1 MAEVFKIAHAA
12 NREITPQLRVR
23 ILNVLE
29 YHYLQRELQVKS
41 I

>member
-1 MAEVFKIAHAA
+1 MEEAFKIAHAA
-12 NREITPQLRVR
+12 SREITSQLRVR

-29 YHYLQRELQVKS
+29 YHYLQQELQVES